1 VTTTLG
7 MMGRLF
13 PFPGLGEVESYA
25 VLAVVAFLIALWVRA
40 VIRRG
45 RSTR

>member
-1 VTTTLG
+1 METVLAA
-7 MMGRLF
+7 MGRLF

-25 VLAVVAFLIALWVRA
+25 VLAVVGVLIVLAIRA

-45 RSTR
+45 RVAR